1 MDDMRR
7 FAIALLAAAAV
18 GTAVAGASFAGAQVP
33 TATTSVNVHM
43 GEYYFN
49 LSQNKAP
56 VGTVVFTV
64 TNDGTIQHDFS
75 IAGKTTPLVNP
86 GATAKLT
93 VVFTHAGSNPYLCDV
108 GEHAIDGMQG
118 LFTVTGTTPAAKPT
132 ATVKVSEREFKISLL
147 PKRVKHGVIKFSV
160 KNTGKIPHNFVIHR
174 HQTPVLSPGK
184 SAAIIVTLKKGKY
197 TYLCS
202 IKGHAAA
209 GMKGVLVVT

>member
-1 MDDMRR
+1 MRR
-7 FAIALLAAAAV
+7 YAIALLAVAAA
-18 GTAVAGASFAGAQVP
+18 GTVVAGSSFAGAEAR
-33 TATTSVNVHM
+33 TATTSVTVHM

-64 TNDGTIQHDFS
+64 INDGTIQHDFS

-93 VVFTHAGSNPYLCDV
+93 VVFTHAGGNPYLCDV
-108 GEHAIDGMQG
+108 GEHAVEGMQG
-118 LFTVTGTTPAAKPT
+118 VLTITGTTPAPKPT
-132 ATVKVSEREFKISLL
+132 TTVKVSEREFKISLL
-147 PKRVKHGVIKFSV
+147 PKRVKHGVIKFVV
-160 KNTGKIPHNFVIHR
+160 KNTGKIPHNFVIHGR
-174 HQTPVLSPGK
+174 QTRVLSPGK
-184 SAAIIVTLKKGKY
+184 SASIVVALKKGKY